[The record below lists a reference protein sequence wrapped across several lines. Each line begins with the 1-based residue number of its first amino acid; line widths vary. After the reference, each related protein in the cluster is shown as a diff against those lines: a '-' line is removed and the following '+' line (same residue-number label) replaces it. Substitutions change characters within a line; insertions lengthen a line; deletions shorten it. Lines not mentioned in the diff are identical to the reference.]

1 MTRLAQHGILNCV
14 KPLQQSSDVLA
25 KVYDAALL
33 DLDGVVYIGDDGVPG
48 VVPTLNEMNEQHG
61 IALTCITNNAARSA
75 TTVASRLQD
84 LGLRVTPEDVVTSAQ
99 AAAQELSRLIPQDS
113 KVYILGS
120 PDLADEIKAVG
131 LIPSQDVD
139 GSYDAIVQGYW
150 PDMPW
155 RMLGVGAKV
164 INSGALWVATNTD
177 WTIPTQFGTSPGNGT
192 MVQAL
197 EIATG
202 KKPVLV
208 AGKPE
213 SPLMYVAIERTSS
226 QKPLMIG
233 DRLDTDIWAA
243 NRIEIDSLL
252 VLSGVT
258 DVAELFNATPELRPT
273 YLAWNAAGIAE
284 SMPAVTVDHG
294 LVILNDWRVAGD
306 GLFGQGDALDAIRIL
321 AVAVWELVISPEQA
335 LKTLADKGFSLMKG
349 AHQ

>member
-1 MTRLAQHGILNCV
+1 M

-25 KVYDAALL
+25 SVYDAALL

-75 TTVASRLQD
+75 ATVATHLQQ
-84 LGLRVTPEDVVTSAQ
+84 LGLNITTDDVVTSAQ
-99 AAAQELSRLIPQDS
+99 AAARELARLIPQGS
-113 KVYILGS
+113 TVYVLGS
-120 PDLADEIKAVG
+120 PDLADEIRAVG

-139 GSYDAIVQGYW
+139 ESYDAIVQGYW

-213 SPLMYVAIERTSS
+213 SPLMYVAIERSGS

-243 NRIEIDSLL
+243 NRINIDSLL

-258 DVAELFNATPELRPT
+258 DVVELFTAPHELRPT
-273 YLAWNAAGIAE
+273 YLAWDAAGLANP
-284 SMPAVTVDHG
+284 MPEVTVDHG

-306 GLFGQGDALDAIRIL
+306 GLSGQGDALDAIRIL

-335 LKTLADKGFSLMKG
+335 LAALADKGFSLTKG
-349 AHQ
+349 SRQ